1 LHRQRQPALP
11 LMDRRHF
18 VRIVPGA
25 LLGARLADEVIQ

>member
-1 LHRQRQPALP
+1 
-11 LMDRRHF
+11 MDRRHF